1 MKTRGGWI
9 EIADHKGWIQEV
21 GDGPP
26 VVLLVAVLVRAGTY
40 HRTTAALCRRFR
52 VNSRAL
58 SFAPAPSRRSP
69 IWAWPR
75 PSGRARLDKRRTHR
89 PYRLFCSGGFPGTGG
104 GLTSPVARSNAK
116 RHPMLGRMHTSCGL
130 DPFTSAS
137 PPPRVSCRDPDPA
150 RWRRTGEDL
159 VQEIFLAL
167 YAHILE
173 DGFPDSLP
181 SMLHLIMQ
189 RKFLNHVR
197 GRMRIPESIALPSSG
212 SEKPRSEPEVE
223 RALDLRELARRVF
236 PQLAPEH
243 QSVVEKV
250 ILNGLSHSD
259 AAAALGLSEG
269 TVKSRVMAAKREL
282 IALAELFLPP
292 SQRGPT

>member
-1 MKTRGGWI
+1 MRI
-9 EIADHKGWIQEV
+9 AEVMLNYAEAANEIGNINEAYDMLIAIRKRAGISEAERREALTALLLRRSKLSAREA
-21 GDGPP
+21 
-26 VVLLVAVLVRAGTY
+26 VLLREVFPEILAAHHDQVSERLRKRGLAGDE
-40 HRTTAALCRRFR
+40 
-52 VNSRAL
+52 V
-58 SFAPAPSRRSP
+58 
-69 IWAWPR
+69 
-75 PSGRARLDKRRTHR
+75 
-89 PYRLFCSGGFPGTGG
+89 
-104 GLTSPVARSNAK
+104 
-116 RHPMLGRMHTSCGL
+116 
-130 DPFTSAS
+130 
-137 PPPRVSCRDPDPA
+137 
-150 RWRRTGEDL
+150 EDL

-167 YAHILE
+167 YALILE